1 MNVRGGTTRLHGDE
15 RGQTAIEWVLIV
27 VLIGLPMMY
36 VFTALLGILT
46 EQYRMVS
53 FMETLPFP

>member
-1 MNVRGGTTRLHGDE
+1 MSAHGRIGRLHEDQ

-27 VLIGLPMMY
+27 VVFGLPMVY
-36 VFTALLGILT
+36 VFRALLGILT
-46 EQYRMVS
+46 EQYRMIS

>member
-1 MNVRGGTTRLHGDE
+1 MKARSLTTRLHEDQ

-27 VLIGLPMMY
+27 VVFGLPMVY
-36 VFTALLGILT
+36 VFRALLGILT
-46 EQYRMVS
+46 EQYRMVT